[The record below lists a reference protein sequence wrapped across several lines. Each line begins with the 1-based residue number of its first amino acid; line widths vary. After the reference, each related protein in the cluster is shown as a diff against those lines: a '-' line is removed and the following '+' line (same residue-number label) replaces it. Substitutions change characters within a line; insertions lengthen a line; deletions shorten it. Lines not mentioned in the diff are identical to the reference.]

1 MHLPDGFLSTPVWLA
16 CDVVAVGALYA
27 ATRKSQRQFEEKTVP
42 LTGILCAFVFAAQMI
57 NFPVAG
63 GTSGHLLGGVLAAVF
78 LGPWLGCL
86 VISLVLIVQCFLF
99 QDGGV
104 AVLGANI
111 LNMAVI
117 GTGLGYLLFTLGKK
131 VWPTRQGYLAAV
143 AAGSWFSVVASAAA
157 CALEIGFSGT
167 YPTGLTL
174 KAMLSVHAVIG
185 LGEAIITTLVV
196 TTVLVLRPD
205 LVTTYPVEV
214 KA

>member
-1 MHLPDGFLSTPVWLA
+1 MHLPDGLLSTPVWLA
-16 CDVVAVGALYA
+16 CDVLAAGALYA
-27 ATRKSQRQFEEKTVP
+27 ATRNSQRHFEEKTVP
-42 LTGILCAFVFAAQMI
+42 LTGIMCAFVFAAQMI

-117 GTGLGYLLFTLGKK
+117 GTGLGYLVFALGKN
-131 VWPTRQGYLAAV
+131 VWPTRQGYLASV
-143 AAGSWFSVVASAAA
+143 ALGSWLSVMASAAA
-157 CALEIGFSGT
+157 CAFEIGISGT

-174 KAMLSVHAVIG
+174 KAMLSVHALIG
-185 LGEAIITTLVV
+185 IGEAVITGFIV
-196 TTVLVLRPD
+196 TTMLVLRSD
-205 LVTTYPVEV
+205 LVTTYPAEL
-214 KA
+214 KS